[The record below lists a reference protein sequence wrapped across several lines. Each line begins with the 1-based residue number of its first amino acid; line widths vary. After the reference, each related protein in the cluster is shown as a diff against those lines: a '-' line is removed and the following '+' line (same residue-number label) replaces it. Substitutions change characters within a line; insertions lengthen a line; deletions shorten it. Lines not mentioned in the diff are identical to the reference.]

1 MQEHRR
7 ESQLLAPTAKL
18 RGEWGRQRFGEEVR
32 PRDANP
38 GQYLAG
44 NQKLPSQKSQAASQ
58 HGAIDTQLEVN
69 CPPFDSQTFFKKKSS
84 PIRDDST
91 KRGKAAF
98 GNKILEFRL
107 LGLRTSENSV
117 DPSGTLLGKREKL
130 SRGSES
136 WK

>member
-7 ESQLLAPTAKL
+7 ESQLLASTAKL

-38 GQYLAG
+38 GQHLAG

-58 HGAIDTQLEVN
+58 HGAIDTQLEVT
-69 CPPFDSQTFFKKKSS
+69 PKRSLKKKSS